1 MAYDSVLDPEMG
13 KIKNDEFYLFYEMM
27 MQSLKTVD
35 VKDGITISLSLLR
48 RYLDSGDIY
57 IFYKKE
63 DKTYGFKASDSTVRE
78 MLQPVSCIVN
88 KTIPLIE
95 KRKIFNIDMDLS
107 ERLENLMLIHIPL
120 LNSVYDDDEC
130 IMAIIN
136 NNKKDLDFLFW
147 ERVKD
152 TMQVILK
159 RAASY
164 ERNTKA
170 ITTDMLTGL
179 DNRNSYEMRL
189 SQINEE
195 DNNIVFALFDL
206 FRLKFINDSFTH
218 AKGDLYI
225 KETAKILNKYWPK
238 YKVTVNED
246 TTETYH
252 STGHC
257 VYRIGGDEFVLMT
270 NKETLQ
276 LASIKAELARDEVG
290 LIDLGIS
297 DNIIIGLNYG
307 MVKPEQGESMKKT
320 YIKADHK
327 LQEDKDQMY
336 KKYRL
341 ERRK

>member
-1 MAYDSVLDPEMG
+1 
-13 KIKNDEFYLFYEMM
+13 
-27 MQSLKTVD
+27 
-35 VKDGITISLSLLR
+35 
-48 RYLDSGDIY
+48 
-57 IFYKKE
+57 
-63 DKTYGFKASDSTVRE
+63 
-78 MLQPVSCIVN
+78 
-88 KTIPLIE
+88 
-95 KRKIFNIDMDLS
+95 
-107 ERLENLMLIHIPL
+107 
-120 LNSVYDDDEC
+120 
-130 IMAIIN
+130 
-136 NNKKDLDFLFW
+136 
-147 ERVKD
+147 
-152 TMQVILK
+152 MQVILK